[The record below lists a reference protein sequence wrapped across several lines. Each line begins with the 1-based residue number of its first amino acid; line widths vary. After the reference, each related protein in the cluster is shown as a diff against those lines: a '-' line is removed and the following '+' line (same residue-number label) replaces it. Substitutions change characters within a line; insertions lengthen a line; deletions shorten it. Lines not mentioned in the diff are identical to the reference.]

1 MKIMKNKTSIVQFLL
16 VIISCVVFY
25 STQANNLDTQ
35 TSSSVTLSIADII
48 QADKSLNLFARS
60 LKKSGINEL
69 LQGEGPYT
77 VFVSNDE
84 AYEEVSFS
92 RKLAV
97 WTNKKRMIR
106 ILNFHIVRGRITSED
121 LKTVTSLTTLEGAQL
136 SVENNGEKVDIA
148 GIAKKDIYASNGI
161 IHVIDKVIVPPEK

>member
-1 MKIMKNKTSIVQFLL
+1 MKNKILIIQLFLIFVSSFIL
-16 VIISCVVFY
+16 C
-25 STQANNLDTQ
+25 TGQANSLSAQIDS
-35 TSSSVTLSIADII
+35 TSTLNIADII
-48 QADKSLNLFARS
+48 QADKSLNLFAKS

-77 VFVSNDE
+77 VFVSNDA
-84 AYEEVSFS
+84 AYDEVSFS

-106 ILNFHIVRGRITSED
+106 ILNFHIVRGHITSDD
-121 LKTVTSLTTLEGAQL
+121 LKTVNFLTTLEGEQL
-136 SVENNGEKVDIA
+136 KVENKGEKIDIA